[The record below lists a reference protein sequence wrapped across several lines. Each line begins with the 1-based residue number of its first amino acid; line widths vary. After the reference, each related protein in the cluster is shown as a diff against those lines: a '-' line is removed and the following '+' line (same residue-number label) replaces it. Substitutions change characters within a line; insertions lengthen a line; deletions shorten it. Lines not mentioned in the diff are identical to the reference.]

1 MPSEDRILRDQLI
14 ELLRGGSAHVET
26 AAALANFPA
35 EHRTTKPAGSPHSVW
50 QLLEHIRFTLDDL
63 LEFSTNPQY
72 LAPKWP
78 EAYWPENEDPSDEEW
93 KRSIAAFHEGL
104 KQFEQMIGN
113 PESNLY
119 AKIPWGDGQT
129 LLHEALLAAD
139 HTSYHLGQILLIRK
153 QLGSWKG

>member
-1 MPSEDRILRDQLI
+1 MPSEDRTLRDQLI

-26 AAALANFPA
+26 MAALADFPA
-35 EHRTTKPAGSPHSVW
+35 DQRSAKPAGSPHSAW
-50 QLLEHIRFTLDDL
+50 QLLEHIRFALDDL

-78 EAYWPENEDPSDEEW
+78 EAYWPEKEEPSDKEW
-93 KRSIAAFHEGL
+93 KRSVTALHEGL
-104 KQFEQMIGN
+104 KQFEHMIGN

-139 HTSYHLGQILLIRK
+139 HTSYHLGQIVLIRK